1 MGLAKNFF
9 SQTRK
14 PEGFLGKMMLGT
26 MNSGH
31 AKLADWG
38 FTHLP
43 EITPESAVDLGCT
56 GKEIRTDRGL
66 EEYVLKGDSL

>member
-1 MGLAKNFF
+1 MALLRKFF
-9 SQTRK
+9 NQTRK
-14 PEGFLGKMMLGT
+14 PEGFLGKMMLSG

-43 EITPESAVDLGCT
+43 PLRPAQIVDLGC
-56 GKEIRTDRGL
+56 GAGRNA
-66 EEYVLKGDSL
+66 

>member
-1 MGLAKNFF
+1 MGLMKKFF

-14 PEGFLGKMMLGT
+14 SEGTLGKMMLSG

-38 FTHLP
+38 LEHLP
-43 EITPESAVDLGCT
+43 SLSPKSAHHPSKPWITVIA
-56 GKEIRTDRGL
+56 K
-66 EEYVLKGDSL
+66 K

>member
-1 MGLAKNFF
+1 MGLFKSFV

-14 PEGFLGKMMLGT
+14 PEGFLGTMMLSG

-38 FTHLP
+38 FSHLADIAP
-43 EITPESAVDLGCT
+43 EKAVDLGACE
-56 GKEIRTDRGL
+56 EIRG
-66 EEYVLKGDSL
+66 EPQ

>member
-1 MGLAKNFF
+1 MGLFKNYVN
-9 SQTRK
+9 QTRK
-14 PEGFLGKMMLGT
+14 PEGFLGKMMLGG

-43 EITPESAVDLGCT
+43 AMTPESVAD
-56 GKEIRTDRGL
+56 
-66 EEYVLKGDSL
+66 